1 VVRVL
6 ALSALY
12 PPHHFGGYELACQD
26 VLNRWQARGHD
37 VRVLT
42 SDFSLPDVSAP
53 PNEPVDRALRLYW
66 RNHELWSP
74 HPFTRM
80 RLERHNQRVLAAT
93 LDDFRPDVVT
103 VWHMAGMSFG
113 LLTTLVERKIPIV
126 CVLQDDWL
134 DFGPRFDAWARIFL
148 DRPRAA
154 RAARLVTRV
163 PTALADLGS
172 AATFCFVS
180 DTTRQHAETH
190 STWSF
195 PVSSVV
201 WSGVDR
207 STFYPSGRPER
218 PWDWRLLFVGRIARS
233 KGVDTVIRALPALPP
248 AARLTIAGRGDPRVS
263 DELHALAASLGVA
276 DRVAWTDVDREQL
289 RALYTDADVVIFP
302 ARWKEPFGLVP
313 VEAMA
318 CGTPVV
324 ATGTGGSGEICL
336 DGLNCLQFPP
346 DDVDALVERLQRLA
360 GDNDLRQR
368 LVRGGLATAEELTI
382 DRLADILEDW
392 HLATINRFADG
403 MPAHRQLSLVSS

>member
-1 VVRVL
+1 VARVL

-26 VLNRWQARGHD
+26 VLNRWQARGYD

-42 SDFSLPDVSAP
+42 SDFTIPDVTAP
-53 PNEPVDRALRLYW
+53 ANEPVDRALRLYW
-66 RNHELWSP
+66 RDHELWSP

-80 RLERHNQRVLAAT
+80 RIERHNQRVLAKT
-93 LDDFRPDVVT
+93 LRDFRPDVVT

-113 LLTTLVERKIPIV
+113 LLTTLVEHGIPIV

-134 DFGPRFDAWARIFL
+134 DFGPRFDAWSRLFL

-154 RAARLVTRV
+154 RAARLATRV

-180 DTTRQHAETH
+180 DATRQHAEEH
-190 STWSF
+190 SRWSF

-207 STFYPSGRPER
+207 STFYPTGDHDRAWR
-218 PWDWRLLFVGRIARS
+218 WRLLFAGRMARS
-233 KGVDTVIRALPALPP
+233 KGVDTVIRALPLLPDE
-248 AARLTIAGRGDPRVS
+248 ARLTIAGRGDPRLIE
-263 DELHALAASLGVA
+263 ELRSLATSLGVA
-276 DRVAWTDVDREQL
+276 DRVHWTEADRAQL
-289 RALYTDADVVIFP
+289 RGLYAESDVLVFP

-318 CGTPVV
+318 CGTPVI
-324 ATGTGGSGEICL
+324 ATGTGGSGEICR
-336 DGLNCLQFPP
+336 DGLNCLRFPP
-346 DDVDALVERLQRLA
+346 DDVDALVDRLNRLA
-360 GDNDLRQR
+360 NDAELRQR
-368 LVRGGLATAEELTI
+368 LVRGGLATADELTI
-382 DRLADILEDW
+382 DRLADVLEEW
-392 HLATINRFADG
+392 HLAAVNKFADG
-403 MPAHRQLSLVSS
+403 SPAHRQLVLAKP